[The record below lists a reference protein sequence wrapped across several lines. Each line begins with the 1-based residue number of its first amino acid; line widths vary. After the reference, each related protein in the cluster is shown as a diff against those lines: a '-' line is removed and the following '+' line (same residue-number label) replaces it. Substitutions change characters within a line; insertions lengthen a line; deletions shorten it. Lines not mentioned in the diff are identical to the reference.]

1 MTEAFPILPD
11 HVAIAAQQNK
21 HRGMRRMITRE
32 RADLIF
38 VYAGYSLR
46 YLYLLVLT
54 PFYGRVL
61 GVEGYAQV
69 LAAMSLMNM
78 VWLFVGWGFLP
89 AGGRSIATS
98 ERGGYGSIFWQHFG
112 ARSLLAVLAVAGG
125 VIACMISPIFSSAP
139 LIGLFAVLLGITS
152 AYNLGWY
159 FTGSQRPRYAVML
172 EITGFMLSIVPIL
185 IFVRG
190 PEDAETVLSCLLF
203 SSIISLLLAHWLVRK
218 EVIPVQKSIRK
229 GYALIRSSSTL
240 FIYSCSSAILVA
252 SSTFLLSLL
261 ADETEVGHFGAAERL
276 VSVGLSI
283 MGPAGQIF
291 IPRITALF
299 VKDEAAAYQAIRKAT
314 ALLLSVGFGGLVFSL
329 ACGAWVIPLIFGQGF
344 EGSVPILQILAFVFP
359 LAAHNLI
366 LGSYVLIPQHR
377 ERSLTRLTL
386 LGAALNLAIAIPAS
400 LAWGATGM
408 AVARVAGEAA
418 VSILLIIVTWHM
430 GILSKLFSFRQQGQS

>member
-1 MTEAFPILPD
+1 MTEVYQILPE
-11 HVAIAAQQNK
+11 QMP
-21 HRGMRRMITRE
+21 RPEPGMRKLITRE

-46 YLYLLVLT
+46 YLYLLILT

-89 AGGRSIATS
+89 AGGRSIATTARS
-98 ERGGYGSIFWQHFG
+98 GYGAIFWQHFG
-112 ARSLLAVLAVAGG
+112 ARSQLAILAAAGG
-125 VIACMISPIFSSAP
+125 AIACMASPIFSSAP
-139 LIGLFAVLLGITS
+139 LIGLLAILLGITS

-159 FTGSQRPRYAVML
+159 FTSSQRPRHAVML
-172 EITGFMLSIVPIL
+172 EITGFVLSIVPIL

-190 PEDAETVLSCLLF
+190 PEDAEIVLRCLLF
-203 SSIISLLLAHWLVRK
+203 SSVISLLLAHWLVK
-218 EVIPVQKSIRK
+218 DEIIPVRQSIQQ

-261 ADETEVGHFGAAERL
+261 ANETEVGHFGAAERL

-299 VKDEAAAYQAIRKAT
+299 VKDEVAAYQTVRKAM
-314 ALLLSVGFGGLVFSL
+314 LLLLTVGFGGLVFSL
-329 ACGAWVIPLIFGQGF
+329 GCGAWVIRIIFGPGF
-344 EGSVPILQILAFVFP
+344 EGSVPVLKILAFVFP

-377 ERSLTRLTL
+377 ERSLTRLTI

-408 AVARVAGEAA
+408 ALARLIGEAT
-418 VSILLIIVTWHM
+418 VSVLLIIVTWHM
-430 GILSKLFSFRQQGQS
+430 GILSKLLSFSKQNLS